1 MNYSEKKSLIISFA
15 LFFLVIIISFLNYI
29 SISQTSYSEMV
40 SIGLYG
46 LAFVGMFVIAIH
58 SNVAICEVKNEMTR
72 LKRMQDFDTLTGCPN
87 GIKFSRDCQQT
98 LKENQGHPYAM
109 IIFDINKFK
118 AINDLFGHQVGNEIL
133 TAIAHILKKHVRDDE
148 LFSRMATDNFS
159 ILMKY
164 EGYRDFTLRIE
175 SLIHEINGYS
185 NRFVV
190 SISLGIYLIGDDD
203 QELEVN
209 TLSDRANMAKC
220 SIKNNSQVS
229 YAFYDEAMRQVMIVE
244 NGIENR
250 MEAALKNDEF
260 EVYLQP
266 KYLFADEKIIGAE
279 ALVRWN
285 DPVNGMLPPNDF
297 IPLFERNG
305 FVKKIDTYMFEEVC
319 KLLDKWKT
327 EMNQLTDMS
336 ISVNFSRLHLDNLL
350 LPEEL
355 IEITSRYKIDPKMIE
370 IELTEGTIFDNDVQ
384 MVDIMNHLK
393 TFGFNISIDDFGRAY
408 SSLNTL
414 KNLPADILKLDKAFF
429 TESADNLRGKKIITS
444 MLNMA
449 KDLDLITVAE
459 GVETKEQVDFLKGLG
474 CDIAQ
479 GFYYAKPMNVI
490 DFEDFVNKK
499 LKSA

>member
-1 MNYSEKKSLIISFA
+1 MNYSEKKSLTISFA
-15 LFFLVIIISFLNYI
+15 LFFLVVLISFLNYL
-29 SISQTSYSEMV
+29 SISRTSYSDMI
-40 SIGLYG
+40 SIGFYG
-46 LAFVGMFVIAIH
+46 LAFTGMFVITIL
-58 SNVAICEVKNEMTR
+58 SNTAVREVKNEINEI
-72 LKRMQDFDTLTGCPN
+72 KKMQDFDALTGSPN
-87 GIKFSRDCQQT
+87 GIKFSRDCDQT
-98 LKENQGHPYAM
+98 LKENRDHRYA
-109 IIFDINKFK
+109 ISIFDINKFK
-118 AINDLFGHQVGNEIL
+118 AINDLFGRQVGNEIL
-133 TAIAHILKKHVRDDE
+133 TAIAQILKKHIRDDE

-164 EGYRDFTLRIE
+164 ETYREFTLRIE
-175 SLIHEINGYS
+175 NLIHEINGYS
-185 NRFVV
+185 NQFVV

-203 QELEVN
+203 RELDVN
-209 TLSDRANMAKC
+209 ALSDRANMAKC
-220 SIKNNSQVS
+220 SIKDNSQVS
-229 YAFYDEAMRQVMIVE
+229 YAFYDEAMRQLMIIE
-244 NGIENR
+244 NSIENR
-250 MEAALKNDEF
+250 MELALKNNEF

-266 KYLFADEKIIGAE
+266 KYLFSDEKIIGAE

-319 KLLDKWKT
+319 KLLDKWKN
-327 EMNQLTDMS
+327 EMNQLADII

-355 IEITSRYKIDPKMIE
+355 SEITSRYQIDPKMIE
-370 IELTEGTIFDNDVQ
+370 IELTEGTIFDNDAQ
-384 MVDIMNHLK
+384 MIDIMNHLK
-393 TFGFNISIDDFGRAY
+393 DFGFNISIDDFGRAY

-429 TESADNLRGKKIITS
+429 TESSDNQRGKKIITS

-490 DFEDFVNKK
+490 EFEEFVNKK